1 MRADARR
8 NRLRILAAAREAFAE
23 GGLDCQVD
31 DVARR
36 AGVGVGTLYRHFPT
50 KDALLRAMADD
61 HFERMETLLHE
72 VEAEPDAWEAF
83 AGFVWRA
90 AEMMAADR
98 GLAQVLAERPE
109 AMGEAAQAR
118 AGLQPAVEALVARG
132 KKAKVLRADFE
143 WSDVPMMMCV
153 LGHAVQ
159 AQGPNMNLDRYVTL
173 LLDGVRAKGTTP
185 LPTPASG

>member
-8 NRLRILAAAREAFAE
+8 NRARVLEAARICFAE
-23 GGLDCQVD
+23 GGLDAQVD

-36 AGVGVGTLYRHFPT
+36 AGVGVGTVYRHFPT
-50 KDALLRAMADD
+50 KDALLRALADD
-61 HFERMETLLHE
+61 HFERMESLLRE
-72 VEAEPDAWEAF
+72 VEDQPDAWDAF
-83 AGFVWRA
+83 SSFVWRA

-109 AMGEAAQAR
+109 AMGEAAEAR
-118 AGLQPAVEALVARG
+118 EGLQPAVEALVARG

-143 WSDVPMMMCV
+143 WWDVPMMMCV

-173 LLDGVRAKGTTP
+173 LLDGVRTKGSTP
-185 LPTPASG
+185 LPAPGR